1 MNRTLA
7 RLALGLG
14 LSALS
19 LGVIPGAM
27 AQTATDAA
35 KTDAP
40 AAAAPATNGDVSLG
54 VPDGM
59 PDEAHAQPGQIYLAA
74 KFDDWEQRC
83 VKDAQGK
90 KGCQLYQLLK
100 DPTGG
105 PVAEVSFFTLPD
117 GGQAAAGA
125 TVVAPLETLLTANLR
140 ITIDQA
146 PGKMYP
152 FLFCNPNGCIAK
164 VGFTADEFAAMQK
177 GTTAN
182 LTIVPA
188 AAPDKTVQIP
198 VSLKGFSAGFAALK
212 ETK

>member
-1 MNRTLA
+1 MTRTLA

-27 AQTATDAA
+27 AQTATDPA

-40 AAAAPATNGDVSLG
+40 AAAPANGDVSLG

-83 VKDAQGK
+83 VKDAEGK

-105 PVAEVSFFTLPD
+105 PVAEISFFTLPD

-125 TVVAPLETLLTANLR
+125 TVVVPLETQLTANLR
-140 ITIDQA
+140 IAIDQA
-146 PGKMYP
+146 TAKMYP
-152 FLFCNPNGCIAK
+152 FLFCNANGCVSK

-177 GTTAN
+177 GTAAS